1 MFPAGNTSASFTVT
15 ISNDNVFEGLET
27 FRLVISQ
34 TSEPSLVIATTPDQ
48 ALVTITDDDRKF
60 A

>member
-15 ISNDNVFEGLET
+15 ISNDNVLERPET
-27 FRLVISQ
+27 FRLVINQ

-48 ALVTITDDDRKF
+48 ATVFIRDDDRKF
-60 A
+60 F